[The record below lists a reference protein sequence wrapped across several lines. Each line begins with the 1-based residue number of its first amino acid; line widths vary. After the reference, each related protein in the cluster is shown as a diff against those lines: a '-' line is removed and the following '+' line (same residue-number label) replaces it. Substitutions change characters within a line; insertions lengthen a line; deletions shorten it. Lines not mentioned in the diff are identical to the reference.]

1 MQRCTRCILP
11 ETYPLIQFD
20 SNGVCNICGQFTP
33 YLSRGHQELREIVT
47 RHRKLTGYDCI
58 VALSG
63 GRDSSYALYY
73 VVVELGLRP
82 LVVTYDNG
90 FMPEQTKENISSC
103 VRILNVD
110 HISIAFNY
118 TAETFAPF
126 LSSWIRLPDPALV
139 SFLCNGCITG
149 ISKSLY
155 GVAHDKNISLII
167 GGGGEPE
174 ASFAEPLLGIGGG
187 LLNRR
192 LSLLCGTIVRLVR
205 NPSLLLR
212 FPVLLS
218 FCREAYY
225 RFYYKRSRGLVYL
238 YLFHFIPWDERI
250 ILNTIEKQLN
260 WRKPNHSPTTWRS
273 DCDIHLLKQYVYR
286 ETLGFTKNDELLSS
300 MVRRNMLGRQE
311 ALRRLENDNDVPLDF
326 IAALLT
332 KHDINFSELSK
343 GLARW
348 RKRHDRI

>member
-1 MQRCTRCILP
+1 MKRCNRCILP

-33 YLSRGHQELREIVT
+33 YHSLGHQELREIVD
-47 RHRKLTGYDCI
+47 RYRKPTGYDCI

-63 GRDSSYALYY
+63 GRDSTYALYY
-73 VVVELGLRP
+73 VVVKLGLRP
-82 LVVTYDNG
+82 LAVTCDNG
-90 FMPEQTKENISSC
+90 FMPEQIRENISHC
-103 VRILNVD
+103 VKILNVD
-110 HISIAFNY
+110 HINYIFNY
-118 TAETFAPF
+118 TIRNFASF
-126 LSSWIRLPDPALV
+126 LSCWTMLPDPAIV
-139 SFLCNGCITG
+139 SFLCNGCMTG
-149 ISKSLY
+149 ITNGLTRI
-155 GVAHDKNISLII
+155 ARDNNISLII

-174 ASFAEPLLGIGGG
+174 KSFAEPLLGIGGG
-187 LLNRR
+187 LLNRQ

-225 RFYYKRSRGLVYL
+225 RFYYKRSRDLAYP
-238 YLFHFIPWDERI
+238 YIFHYISWDEQT

-260 WRKPNHSPTTWRS
+260 WRKPNHSPTTWRA

-300 MVRRNMLGRQE
+300 MVRRNMLGRQD
-311 ALRRLENDNDVPLDF
+311 ALRRLEKDNDIPLDF
-326 IAALLT
+326 LAALLS
-332 KHDINFSELSK
+332 KHGINFSELSK
-343 GLARW
+343 GLTRW
-348 RKRHDRI
+348 RKRHVRI